1 MYSAGKGGVWENNSQ
16 TSLLWMLKLGFYDS
30 EEMRDIAQKLLIENI
45 KNENPD
51 PSSIRAQAGK
61 NTLAVGFLGSN
72 VIAPVLTD
80 IGNPQVSYDLLL
92 QDGQPSWL
100 FEVKAG
106 ATTVW
111 ERWNSYS
118 PGIGFGDSEMNS
130 FNHYAYGS
138 VVEWMYRY
146 MAGICSDLQE
156 PGFKHVILQP
166 TLDTGTKYND
176 EERINR
182 VDASYDS
189 VYGRIESSWKSE
201 EGKLAFYH
209 ARIPANTTA
218 TLYLPVDHMDMG
230 QMPNSS
236 GITFKGMTEHNGQT
250 AAEFTL
256 LSGGYD
262 FTVSDGK
269 VTAAP
274 DKEYGGGDN
283 TGNGDNKNDKVA
295 LTSCQIGG
303 ISKQY
308 YNGKKKTPGVSVK
321 YQGKALVKNRDYT
334 VTYSNNTKIGTAK
347 ATITGKGKYTGTLT
361 RTFAITV
368 KKNAVYTG
376 GNFKYRITNAKTN
389 GKGSV
394 ALTGVKSSSAR
405 KKLKKITVAS
415 SVKIGGKKF
424 NVTVI
429 GSNAF
434 QNCGKVTSAEIKA
447 NVTEIGS
454 KAFYNCKKLKKL
466 TIRST
471 KLKKV
476 GKNALQKIN
485 AKASVRVPK
494 AKLKSYKKKLKGKG
508 QKKSV
513 KIVAIK

>member
-1 MYSAGKGGVWENNSQ
+1 M
-16 TSLLWMLKLGFYDS
+16 
-30 EEMRDIAQKLLIENI
+30 
-45 KNENPD
+45 
-51 PSSIRAQAGK
+51 
-61 NTLAVGFLGSN
+61 
-72 VIAPVLTD
+72 
-80 IGNPQVSYDLLL
+80 
-92 QDGQPSWL
+92 
-100 FEVKAG
+100 
-106 ATTVW
+106 
-111 ERWNSYS
+111 
-118 PGIGFGDSEMNS
+118 
-130 FNHYAYGS
+130 
-138 VVEWMYRY
+138 
-146 MAGICSDLQE
+146 
-156 PGFKHVILQP
+156 
-166 TLDTGTKYND
+166 
-176 EERINR
+176 
-182 VDASYDS
+182 
-189 VYGRIESSWKSE
+189 
-201 EGKLAFYH
+201 
-209 ARIPANTTA
+209 
-218 TLYLPVDHMDMG
+218 
-230 QMPNSS
+230 
-236 GITFKGMTEHNGQT
+236 
-250 AAEFTL
+250 
-256 LSGGYD
+256 
-262 FTVSDGK
+262 
-269 VTAAP
+269 
-274 DKEYGGGDN
+274 
-283 TGNGDNKNDKVA
+283 
-295 LTSCQIGG
+295 
-303 ISKQY
+303 
-308 YNGKKKTPGVSVK
+308 SVK

-368 KKNAVYTG
+368 KKNAVYTV

-494 AKLKSYKKKLKGKG
+494 AKLKSYKKSSKEKVRKR
-508 QKKSV
+508 
-513 KIVAIK
+513 A